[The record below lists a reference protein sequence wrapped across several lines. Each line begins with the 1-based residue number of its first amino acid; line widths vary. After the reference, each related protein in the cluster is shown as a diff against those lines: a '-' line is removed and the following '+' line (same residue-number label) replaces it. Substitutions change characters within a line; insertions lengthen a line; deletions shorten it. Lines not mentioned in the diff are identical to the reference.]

1 MFKKI
6 KKISS
11 SKACGISLKEAIVRT
26 FIASLV
32 RCTDSIYQGT
42 NSPLKISYLDILN
55 LSIYRIKFFTA

>member
-26 FIASLV
+26 FIASQV
-32 RCTDSIYQGT
+32 HCTDSIYQGT